1 MTPPAAQPG
10 DGAARVTGSGVL
22 LPWGQGPQA
31 VVAGAPSA
39 AGAAARIANFNPR
52 EHIHS
57 AKALRA
63 MPRGFQLTAAAA
75 GLALRA
81 AGIAAEAEGLAA
93 AGIAPERAGVIVAAV
108 DLNPVTP
115 DLLALL
121 AAGEWSEGF
130 GEAALHGLHP
140 FRRLHLLTNMAAAHI
155 SILFGFQGPSLTLTS
170 GDGAAAQALMEAAG
184 MLAEGRADVVL
195 CAASDCPEQTLGPGG
210 GGEAAAAVLL
220 ERADAAARRGAAGA
234 GLDPAEPGGD
244 WARRYPVCG
253 ALLAAAARAAQAQ
266 AGAGMAEV
274 GR

>member
-1 MTPPAAQPG
+1 
-10 DGAARVTGSGVL
+10 
-22 LPWGQGPQA
+22 
-31 VVAGAPSA
+31 
-39 AGAAARIANFNPR
+39 
-52 EHIHS
+52 
-57 AKALRA
+57 

-170 GDGAAAQALMEAAG
+170 GDGAAAQALMEAAA

-234 GLDPAEPGGD
+234 GLDPAEQGGD

-253 ALLAAAARAAQAQ
+253 ALLAAAARVAQAQ